1 MIVSS
6 SLSLRLFGG
15 SRMTWIPAAPDGQST
30 SKGRWMFS
38 KVFGKTTFIKTRA
51 VGRVVLTVVLGC
63 AALFGQQTPGQH
75 PPAASGSSGLLEF
88 PVIMRQ
94 NVAAGTTPVGTKVQA
109 KLAVATLVDGVV
121 VPRDAVLSGEVT
133 ESVAKS
139 ATDPSRLA
147 IRMDSAQWKK
157 GSAPIVLPLTS
168 NVYLTAWYY
177 PVAAMTSQDLS
188 DESPD
193 DGPQVW
199 KHRNR
204 APTFPDPNTPASQPF
219 PGRGTDTDPVSLP
232 PSPASNISKHRALMK
247 NVESTRNSDGAVTL
261 TSKSFNIKI
270 DKLTTYV
277 LATGDLL
284 RAN

>member
-1 MIVSS
+1 
-6 SLSLRLFGG
+6 
-15 SRMTWIPAAPDGQST
+15 
-30 SKGRWMFS
+30 MFS
-38 KVFGKTTFIKTRA
+38 RTFSQRMVIEPR
-51 VGRVVLTVVLGC
+51 VLTVVLGC
-63 AALFGQQTPGQH
+63 AALLGQQTPSQQT
-75 PPAASGSSGLLEF
+75 PAQPTPAGSSSSGALEF
-88 PVIMRQ
+88 PVVMRQ
-94 NVAAGTTPVGTKVQA
+94 NVAAGITPVGAKVQA

-121 VPRDAVLSGEVT
+121 VPRDAVFSGEVT

-157 GSAPIVLPLTS
+157 GSTPIVLSLAS
-168 NVYLTAWYY
+168 KVYLTAWYY
-177 PVAAMTSQDLS
+177 PLAETRAQDLS

-193 DGPQVW
+193 DASQSW
-199 KHRNR
+199 NHRNR
-204 APTFPDPNTPASQPF
+204 PPTFPDPNGSAAEPF
-219 PGRGTDTDPVSLP
+219 PGRGVGTDLGASP

-247 NVESTRNSDGAVTL
+247 NVESTRNSDGAVSL

-284 RAN
+284 RTN

>member
-1 MIVSS
+1 
-6 SLSLRLFGG
+6 
-15 SRMTWIPAAPDGQST
+15 
-30 SKGRWMFS
+30 MFS
-38 KVFGKTTFIKTRA
+38 KTFSKTI
-51 VGRVVLTVVLGC
+51 VVRHAILTVVLGC
-63 AALFGQQTPGQH
+63 AALLDPQTSSQQAPGQQTPAQH
-75 PPAASGSSGLLEF
+75 APAASSSSGALEF

-121 VPRDAVLSGEVT
+121 VPQDAVLSGEVT

-147 IRMDSAQWKK
+147 VRMDSAKWKK
-157 GSAPIVLPLTS
+157 GPAPIVLSLAPK
-168 NVYLTAWYY
+168 VYLTAWYY
-177 PVAAMTSQDLS
+177 PVAETRAQDLS

-193 DGPQVW
+193 DTLQSR

-204 APTFPDPNTPASQPF
+204 TPSFPDPNAPASQPF
-219 PGRGTDTDPVSLP
+219 PGCGAGTDRSSSP
-232 PSPASNISKHRALMK
+232 PSPVSDISKHRALMK
-247 NVESTRNSDGAVTL
+247 NVESTRNSDGTITL

-284 RAN
+284 RTN

>member
-1 MIVSS
+1 
-6 SLSLRLFGG
+6 
-15 SRMTWIPAAPDGQST
+15 
-30 SKGRWMFS
+30 MFS
-38 KVFGKTTFIKTRA
+38 KVFSKTTFIKTRA

-157 GSAPIVLPLTS
+157 GSAPIVLSLAPK
-168 NVYLTAWYY
+168 VYLTAWYY
-177 PVAAMTSQDLS
+177 PVAETRAHDLS
-188 DESPD
+188 DQSPD
-193 DGPQVW
+193 DAPSW
-199 KHRNR
+199 NHRNR
-204 APTFPDPNTPASQPF
+204 PPTSPDPNGSASDPF
-219 PGRGTDTDPVSLP
+219 PSRGAGTDSDPGSSP
-232 PSPASNISKHRALMK
+232 PSPSSNVSKHRA
-247 NVESTRNSDGAVTL
+247 
-261 TSKSFNIKI
+261 
-270 DKLTTYV
+270 
-277 LATGDLL
+277 
-284 RAN
+284 